1 MLPRRSSKLM
11 LVPARGECSP
21 AKPQRKRFLR
31 LPVQGSTVVL
41 GPTVFLLQS
50 RGKKMCCLSRGGRAT
65 WTWHN
70 IHSLNRICFR
80 KLSLIYLF
88 LPLPS
93 PCPRRKKGK
102 QTQAKCYPFCFL
114 FLSFL
119 SHCWDNCKR
128 LYHWLATGYH
138 FVRELYTEVE
148 IQVELSNVFTFGSL
162 SLEAQ

>member
-21 AKPQRKRFLR
+21 TKPQRKRFLR
-31 LPVQGSTVVL
+31 FPVRGSTVVL
-41 GPTVFLLQS
+41 CQCSYSKAEKRKCISCLVGVVGHGTTHTAWMEYVF
-50 RGKKMCCLSRGGRAT
+50 
-65 WTWHN
+65 N
-70 IHSLNRICFR
+70 
-80 KLSLIYLF
+80 KLSLIYL
-88 LPLPS
+88 LLSPSS
-93 PCPRRKKGK
+93 PCCPQRKKGK

-138 FVRELYTEVE
+138 FVRELYTKVE
-148 IQVELSNVFTFGSL
+148 IQVELNKVFTFGSL
-162 SLEAQ
+162 SLEA